1 VKQAQAA
8 AFFGP
13 EINHFVMAITA
24 AEATRSIKAYSYHAT
39 DANRVGDMIAEIA
52 PEARESKE
60 ALLLAAKAHELLV
73 WP

>member
-1 VKQAQAA
+1 M
-8 AFFGP
+8 P
-13 EINHFVMAITA
+13 
-24 AEATRSIKAYSYHAT
+24 
-39 DANRVGDMIAEIA
+39 VGDMIAEIA